1 MKPRSAALAIACG
14 LSVGCGA
21 SAGAPPDPQEPAP
34 PAAKGQPLRAAQIVI
49 CPDGS
54 SYDTIHNTCI
64 ASGSITGPS
73 ASSRPPAAT
82 RDSDAS
88 ASVRCNF
95 PNGWVSLIPVD
106 AYPADDTF
114 LMQALIGFA
123 QEPEFWTSQ
132 SEYADLEPYAARRC
146 SEAPETFAVPAGEYF
161 VVVGEADTFGRRG
174 SYDRNG
180 HRRRVRLNP
189 SSPQELTIRRADL
202 TLTWSCI
209 SCPFVSFLDHASGR
223 WLPAFVVLAYRDSAS
238 KRGTD
243 RVAAL
248 RVPVRN
254 GRITLRV
261 AEAER
266 EVTELD
272 QLVIESAGNVL
283 FPVRGGRSSALA
295 SIDGVGVRMAPG
307 TQVDVQYEVPGL
319 TEGFVDVHVIA
330 HGHYDP
336 L

>member
-1 MKPRSAALAIACG
+1 MKARLAALAIACALG
-14 LSVGCGA
+14 AGCGG

-54 SYDTIHNTCI
+54 SYDTVHNTCV
-64 ASGSITGPS
+64 ASGSISGPS
-73 ASSRPPAAT
+73 ASTRPPAPQGRT
-82 RDSDAS
+82 AS
-88 ASVRCNF
+88 ASVRCQF
-95 PNGWVSLIPVD
+95 QNGWVSLVPVE
-106 AYPADDTF
+106 AYPSDDTF

-123 QEPEFWTSQ
+123 QEPDFWSSQ

-146 SEAPETFAVPAGEYF
+146 TDSPQTFELPEGEYF
-161 VVVGEADTFGRRG
+161 VLVGETDTFNRRG
-174 SYDRNG
+174 SYGRNG
-180 HRRRVRLNP
+180 HRRRIRLG
-189 SSPQELTIRRADL
+189 SSPQEISIRRADL

-209 SCPFVSFLDHASGR
+209 SCPFVSFLDPATGR
-223 WLPAFVVLAYRDSAS
+223 WLPAFVVLAYRDSPS

-243 RVAAL
+243 RVRVE

-266 EVTELD
+266 ETSQLD
-272 QLVIESAGNVL
+272 QLVVEVSGSVL
-283 FPVRGGRSSALA
+283 VPVRGGRNSALA
-295 SIDGVGVRMAPG
+295 AIDGIGVQMAQG
-307 TQVDVQYEVPGL
+307 TQIDLQYEVPGMAD
-319 TEGFVDVHVIA
+319 GFVDVHVIA